1 MEDPLDNKYKQ
12 EFTEPKFWDKLKNHA
27 RNAGLKVV
35 YTALLMFYAYKKKS
49 TPTWAKNIILG
60 CLGYLLAPID
70 SIPDLT
76 PIIGFTDDLGVLA
89 FGLATIA
96 FCIDKDVKSQARE
109 KVDKWFD
116 EVDDEELKEVDDRL
130 A

>member
-1 MEDPLDNKYKQ
+1 MKDPLDNKYKDQ
-12 EFTEPKFWDKLKNHA
+12 FTEPGFWEKLKNHA
-27 RNAGLKVV
+27 RNAGVKVV
-35 YTALLMFYAYKKKS
+35 YTALLMFYAYKKKE

-89 FGLATIA
+89 FGLTTIA
-96 FCIDKDVKSQARE
+96 FCIDEDVKSKAKER
-109 KVDKWFD
+109 VGKWFD
-116 EVDDEELKEVDDRL
+116 KVDSAELKDIDDKI
-130 A
+130 

>member
-1 MEDPLDNKYKQ
+1 MEDPLNNKYKK
-12 EFTEPKFWDKLKNHA
+12 EFTESRFWDKLKTHA

-35 YTALLMFYAYKKKS
+35 YAALLMFYAYKKKG

-96 FCIDKDVKSQARE
+96 FCIDDEVKSQAKAR
-109 KVDKWFD
+109 VGKWFD
-116 EVDDEELKEVDDRL
+116 KIDENELKEIDDKI
-130 A
+130 